1 MTDESDEKN
10 KKKTFAQFEFSAT
23 KKRDLIVVDD
33 VEQQLFVFTT
43 KENNQTIENISV
55 ADSSLFNN
63 DNVDYKTLLVEKKKK
78 SKNWKLNV
86 NTKFFKNETRNY

>member
-1 MTDESDEKN
+1 MINKSNEKN

-43 KENNQTIENISV
+43 KESNQTTESISI

-63 DNVDYKTLLVEKKKK
+63 DDVDYEILLIEKI
-78 SKNWKLNV
+78 KNQKIEN
-86 NTKFFKNETRNY
+86 

>member
-1 MTDESDEKN
+1 MTDESSEKN

-43 KENNQTIENISV
+43 KKNNQTIENISIV
-55 ADSSLFNN
+55 DSNLFN
-63 DNVDYKTLLVEKKKK
+63 DDDVDYETLLIEKKKNQK
-78 SKNWKLNV
+78 IEN
-86 NTKFFKNETRNY
+86 